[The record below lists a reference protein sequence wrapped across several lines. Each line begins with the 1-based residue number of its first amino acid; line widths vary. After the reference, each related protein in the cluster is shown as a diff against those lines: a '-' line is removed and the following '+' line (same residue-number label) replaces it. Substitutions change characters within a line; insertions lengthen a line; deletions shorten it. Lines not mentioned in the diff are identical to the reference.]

1 MCWKVMYLDYRLIKI
16 FINDLFILEKIQ
28 IRSCDFQR
36 AIAEILKKYS
46 ALLQI
51 INWPSSCHIKKNNLN
66 IGDWSRLSKQEKV
79 LFIAIVNLKFVIA
92 RSFRYFF
99 KIVTNKMT
107 KLHEPELINQRP
119 EMYYK
124 KLLLKISQ
132 NSQGNTSARFSFL
145 INLQASPYNFIK
157 NRLWH
162 TFFPVNFAKFLRTP
176 VLQNISRLL

>member
-1 MCWKVMYLDYRLIKI
+1 MLEGYVLGLPFNQNFHKWSFHLGKDTDKKFWLSKSNSRNFKKILGITTDNKLTIK
-16 FINDLFILEKIQ
+16 L
-28 IRSCDFQR
+28 S
-36 AIAEILKKYS
+36 Y
-46 ALLQI
+46 
-51 INWPSSCHIKKNNLN
+51 KKNNLN

-107 KLHEPELINQRP
+107 KLHEPELINQPP